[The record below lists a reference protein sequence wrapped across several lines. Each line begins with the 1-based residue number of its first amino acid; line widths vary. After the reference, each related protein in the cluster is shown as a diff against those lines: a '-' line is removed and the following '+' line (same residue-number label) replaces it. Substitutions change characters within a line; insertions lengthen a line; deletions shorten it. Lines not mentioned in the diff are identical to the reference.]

1 MSNRITN
8 GAFCALPF
16 VSEFQGLDGKQYLC
30 CHSNI
35 PIDSIASE
43 STNELRKKIW
53 AGEKIPNCSKC
64 YDLENKKA
72 LSERLRITVQLMKD
86 PDIKN
91 YISNWTPKTPP
102 KIYFYDIRLDNKC
115 NLACISCEPVAS
127 SLWAKE
133 LGIESPKY
141 QTKFNFD
148 DCVNAKKIYLAGGEP
163 LIIDQYIDLIARI
176 SKNEQQPELIINT
189 NLTRVNDD
197 LKNVLSKIK
206 NLTLTVSVDAFGLVN
221 EYHRWPMKWSK
232 FIDNLTW
239 VRNNLKCTVQFNT
252 VVDAVSILNL
262 HQLTEIE
269 HLSDYWNLSIL
280 IGPQALLVNNLPEHL
295 KPLVLSN
302 FEKIKQSRFYSHD
315 LMFKSTVDTILT
327 QISTPGNTFMLSEYI
342 NNIDQRRALN
352 HENYLGVK
360 LT

>member
-8 GAFCALPF
+8 GSFCALPF
-16 VSEFQGLDGKQYLC
+16 ISAFQHLNGNQYLC
-30 CHSNI
+30 CLSNI
-35 PIDSIASE
+35 PIDTIASE

-53 AGEKIPNCSKC
+53 AGEKIPHCVQC

-91 YISNWTPKTPP
+91 YISDWTPETPS
-102 KIYFYDIRLDNKC
+102 KIFFYDLRFDNKC
-115 NLACISCEPVAS
+115 NLACISCDAEFS

-133 LGIESPKY
+133 LGIESPEY
-141 QTKFNFD
+141 QTKFDIN

-163 LIIDQYIDLIARI
+163 LIIDQYIDLITRI
-176 SKNEQQPELIINT
+176 SKNEQQPELVINT
-189 NLTRVNDD
+189 NLTRVNED

-232 FIDNLTW
+232 FVDNLTW

-252 VVDAVSILNL
+252 VVDAVSIINL
-262 HQLTEIE
+262 HQLMEIE
-269 HLSDYWNLSIL
+269 HLADCWNLSIL
-280 IGPQALLVNNLPEHL
+280 RSPQALLVNNLPEHL
-295 KPLVLSN
+295 KPTVLSN

-315 LMFKSTVDTILT
+315 VIFKSRVNAVLT
-327 QISTPGNTFMLSEYI
+327 QINTPGNSVMLGGYI
-342 NNIDQRRALN
+342 DSIDQRRTLN